1 MRELSQ
7 QMGPSYSV
15 PSASQKA
22 VVPYVPQM
30 TQEIQQDMLSPL
42 SRKPKPKRKRRPEL
56 SRGWREANMRLRTK
70 SGNLRKGKTQA
81 DVAKLAHK
89 LAKKYKKR
97 NKKKGEGDLIFLG
110 RSPPHLMINN

>member
-1 MRELSQ
+1 MEIVLTVREYAQLLANVGDGSQGAFELGMRLALAKAEEQ
-7 QMGPSYSV
+7 RATREMR
-15 PSASQKA
+15 AS
-22 VVPYVPQM
+22 M

-89 LAKKYKKR
+89 LAKKYKK
-97 NKKKGEGDLIFLG
+97 
-110 RSPPHLMINN
+110 